1 MEFDFQSLWKMAR
14 LSLIQEQGAVITLLI
29 TKLYITADI
38 YQKYTRTVITVI
50 YLVYRVKPG

>member
-1 MEFDFQSLWKMAR
+1 MAR